1 MDSPIDFSNSEEGTV
16 IDETLMPMDVS
27 QRDIFRF
34 SMDFVRRPNPTQHL
48 QADRSSDETFD
59 LDISGISNI
68 PTEAE
73 LKQEQIENLQ
83 QEIVGLKE
91 KQQDLLGEVE
101 TLTQKVEELVLET
114 RVDAVE
120 KAYLQ
125 SENAKLQAKC
135 ARLEE
140 VILNKNRRIGAQG
153 RELNK
158 FKLGM
163 FTTSA
168 AGDAVGYGSMLNG
181 VDTFWVKGSQMEWD
195 ESFHRPLFGYEEDDV
210 TNFVMVQKTNAGEG
224 RIVVNA
230 VGCQVIPDTLLEFR
244 LNGREVS
251 HFGF

>member
-48 QADRSSDETFD
+48 QADRSRDETFD
-59 LDISGISNI
+59 LDISGISNV

-73 LKQEQIENLQ
+73 LKQEQI
-83 QEIVGLKE
+83 
-91 KQQDLLGEVE
+91 
-101 TLTQKVEELVLET
+101 
-114 RVDAVE
+114 E

-163 FTTSA
+163 F
-168 AGDAVGYGSMLNG
+168 D
-181 VDTFWVKGSQMEWD
+181 F
-195 ESFHRPLFGYEEDDV
+195 
-210 TNFVMVQKTNAGEG
+210 
-224 RIVVNA
+224 
-230 VGCQVIPDTLLEFR
+230 
-244 LNGREVS
+244 
-251 HFGF
+251 

>member
-1 MDSPIDFSNSEEGTV
+1 MYQRTHTPNCNTSTMDSPIDFSNSEEGTV

-34 SMDFVRRPNPTQHL
+34 SMDFLRRPKPTQHL

-59 LDISGISNI
+59 LDISGISNV

-73 LKQEQIENLQ
+73 LKQEQI
-83 QEIVGLKE
+83 
-91 KQQDLLGEVE
+91 
-101 TLTQKVEELVLET
+101 
-114 RVDAVE
+114 E

-195 ESFHRPLFGYEEDDV
+195 ESFHRPLFGYEDHDV

-230 VGCQVIPDTLLEFR
+230 VGCEVIPDTLLEFR
-244 LNGREVS
+244 LNFL
-251 HFGF
+251 HQK